1 MPVICLCQ
9 NQTPY
14 HPQSSWGASG
24 SSWPSYPVHLLNVNG
39 RSQLYITT
47 QNYWVRWLALRTT
60 LSQPHSNFIP
70 WYASFLPT
78 HFPPTTP
85 WCKIQRHQRAPGQ
98 GLSPQTA
105 RHSVA
110 STSTSILTYSNHSL
124 LWHVLQTLPSHSILI
139 NMNDHC
145 QASTIYYFP
154 PICCKSRFSLVE
166 EKEKG

>member
-14 HPQSSWGASG
+14 HPQSSWGPSG
-24 SSWPSYPVHLLNVNG
+24 SSWPSYPYPVHLLNVNG

-124 LWHVLQTLPSHSILI
+124 LWHVPKHYQATAFWSIW
-139 NMNDHC
+139 MTTARHP
-145 QASTIYYFP
+145 QSTIFP
-154 PICCKSRFSLVE
+154 QSAASQDFH
-166 EKEKG
+166 